1 MQNRLKELRKNKK
14 LSQKQF
20 AKAFNEFLN
29 KNKTVRDNNGNI
41 KNISYATVS
50 RWENGQTLIPS
61 IYYSSLAEFFNINI
75 FDLFD
80 KSALIRTKK
89 QMLDLLFL
97 AYKNDFKYKA
107 YSDDFL
113 KLLNMA
119 SNRKNIKVKNYTLSA
134 RNIINEYQKL
144 ANINLDSDK
153 ESFDSNGKLTNKGFY
168 RYFNWLFKLKSIE
181 VLSETFVLEDDVIV
195 ENLLDGIRSMN
206 NILKK
211 NITSKDK

>member
-14 LSQKQF
+14 LSQKEF
-20 AKAFNEFLN
+20 AKAFNDFLN
-29 KNKTVRDNNGNI
+29 KNQTVKDNNGNV

-50 RWENGQTLIPS
+50 RWESGQTLIPS
-61 IYYSSLAEFFNINI
+61 IYYPSLAEFFNINV

-80 KSALIRTKK
+80 KSQPIRTKK

-119 SNRKNIKVKNYTLSA
+119 SNRKNLKVKNYTLSA

-144 ANINLDSDK
+144 ANISRDNDRD
-153 ESFDSNGKLTNKGFY
+153 SFDSNGELTNEGFY
-168 RYFNWLFKLKSIE
+168 RYFDWLFKIKSIE
-181 VLSETFVLEDDVIV
+181 ELGVTFILEDDVIV

-211 NITSKDK
+211 NITSEDK